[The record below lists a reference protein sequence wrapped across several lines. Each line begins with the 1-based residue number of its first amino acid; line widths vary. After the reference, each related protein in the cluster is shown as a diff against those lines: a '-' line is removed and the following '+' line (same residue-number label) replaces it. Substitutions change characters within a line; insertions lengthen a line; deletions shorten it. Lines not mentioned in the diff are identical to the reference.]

1 MNLIVVNG
9 FLGSGKTTFI
19 QHYIKQHF
27 TNIRVI
33 VNEFGEVNYDGEL
46 LADDGIEVKAITHG
60 SIFCTCKSET
70 FISTLVE
77 LMSRGFD
84 TCLIE
89 SSGFADPSGM
99 DNLIAQALCQSPFES
114 IDVCALSLVDP
125 LTFEKLIGAMTIL
138 KKQIMT
144 ADLILINKCDLTDDQ
159 TRSVLSYHLV
169 DLNPKALIKNSSFG
183 EIDDESL
190 RFHRVYSN
198 KIKVN
203 GSSKDISLSEVTIT
217 TKHFTISSEV
227 ITFLNELTSTVLRLK
242 GTVRT
247 NEGDFRVEIAGGNV
261 KLSPIE
267 EANGIVTL
275 FYSSQFVSK
284 EHLLTITSDFIQK

>member
-159 TRSVLSYHLV
+159 TRSDLSYHLV

-247 NEGDFRVEIAGGNV
+247 NEGDFRVEIAGGKV
-261 KLSPIE
+261 KLSPIA
-267 EANGIVTL
+267 EANGVVTL

>member
-1 MNLIVVNG
+1 MNLIVING

-19 QHYIKQHF
+19 QHYIKQHS

-33 VNEFGEVNYDGEL
+33 VNEFGEINYDGEL
-46 LADDGIEVKAITHG
+46 LAEEGIEVTAITHG

-70 FISTLVE
+70 FISTL
-77 LMSRGFD
+77 LRSMSEGFD

-99 DNLIAQALCQSPFES
+99 DNLIAQALCMSPFES

-125 LTFEKLIGAMTIL
+125 LTFEKLIGAMAIL

-144 ADLILINKCDLTDDQ
+144 ADLILINKCDLNDDQ
-159 TRSVLSYHLV
+159 TRV
-169 DLNPKALIKNSSFG
+169 DLNHHLVELNPNALIKNSSFG
-183 EIDDESL
+183 EIDDENL

-198 KIKVN
+198 NSKMS
-203 GSSKDISLSEVTIT
+203 GSSKDISLSEFTIT
-217 TKHFTISSEV
+217 TKQFTIGSEV
-227 ITFLNELTSTVLRLK
+227 ITFLNDLTSMVLRLK

-247 NEGDFRVEIAGGNV
+247 NEGNFRVEIAGGNV
-261 KLSPIE
+261 KLSPVA
-267 EANGIVTL
+267 EANGVVTL

-284 EHLLTITSDFIQK
+284 TKLLAITADFIQK

>member
-19 QHYIKQHF
+19 QHYIKQHL

-33 VNEFGEVNYDGEL
+33 VNEFGEIDYDGEL
-46 LADDGIEVKAITHG
+46 LAEEGIEVKAITHG

-70 FISTLVE
+70 FISTLVG
-77 LMSRGFD
+77 LMSQGFD

-125 LTFEKLIGAMTIL
+125 LTFEKLIESMAIL
-138 KKQIMT
+138 KKQIIN
-144 ADLILINKCDLTDDQ
+144 ADLIVINKCDLTDDQ
-159 TRSVLSYHLV
+159 TRFDLAHHLV
-169 DLNPKALIKNSSFG
+169 ELNPNALIRNSLFG
-183 EIDDESL
+183 EIDDENF

-198 KIKVN
+198 NRKMS
-203 GSSKDISLSEVTIT
+203 GSSKDISLSELTIT
-217 TKHFTISSEV
+217 TKQFTIGSEV
-227 ITFLNELTSTVLRLK
+227 IDCLNDLTSTVLRLK

-261 KLSPIE
+261 KLSPIA
-267 EANGIVTL
+267 EASGFVTL

-284 EHLLTITSDFIQK
+284 EHLLTIVSDFIQN